1 MAANVSIQDATVIGT
16 REQLAGW
23 LRDLLGLAGTEAGPT
38 NIELVRPNFVLV
50 GKPLGPDQ
58 VKAAIATAPNR
69 K

>member
-1 MAANVSIQDATVIGT
+1 MAANVSIVDATVIGT

-23 LRDLLGLAGTEAGPT
+23 LRDLVGLGDGAT
-38 NIELVRPNFVLV
+38 NVELVRPNLVFVA
-50 GKPLGPDQ
+50 KPLGADQ